1 MTKENWKSVGEN
13 ILVKIPKNKDN
24 HAQKLVEK
32 VGEAFSGLFH
42 GSGMYYCEQN
52 RNDIGQTSKLN

>member
-13 ILVKIPKNKDN
+13 ILVKIPKNKNN

-32 VGEAFSGLFH
+32 VGEAFGDH
-42 GSGMYYCEQN
+42 YCEQN
-52 RNDIGQTSKLN
+52 RNDIG